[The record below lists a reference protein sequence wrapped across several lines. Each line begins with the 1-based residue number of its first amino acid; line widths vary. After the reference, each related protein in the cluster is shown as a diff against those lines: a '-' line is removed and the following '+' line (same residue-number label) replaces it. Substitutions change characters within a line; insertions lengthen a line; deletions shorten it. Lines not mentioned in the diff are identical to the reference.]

1 MMQRLRSERRF
12 APILPV
18 ARSASDVSI
27 PTGDVSSCDDSSTE
41 SYWLSPKS
49 SNRPLGH
56 DHSNNN
62 NTKPMTNTITS
73 SGDKYSLPTWSA
85 NPQSPGSD
93 AASSSPVAQSSS
105 VSFPTT
111 TNRSTSSKNLLM
123 LSHHDPHQFM
133 QQQQERQRRISVLL
147 LLGMTV
153 MGLFAMIAPRVTL
166 KQAATQIATFHSHR
180 RDELQ
185 RRLTQYERD
194 IQDIENQLSTL
205 DFHYN
210 QQHLGFVAAVSSET
224 TEEAEGEEQLY
235 HERNLSEM
243 SALQQRLKN
252 ELAQAQYLKQLVQVV
267 SRNATIEKF
276 GRSDHYVEMELVF
289 PDDRSDGPNR
299 FVIKMA
305 SIDLMPHSVNT
316 FLEMVST
323 GLLDGCS
330 FILNALQVVK
340 AAPLPYDGT
349 SASDKAKAFA
359 QHGLES
365 VSFKEYSHEYPHKMY
380 TVGFAADGSPSF
392 YINTAD
398 NSEIHVG
405 DPCFGK
411 VISGFD
417 TIHRLANSPT
427 RNGIWFQHRIG
438 IKSAR
443 IIPASSVL
451 PVKEE

>member
-1 MMQRLRSERRF
+1 MQRLRSERRL
-12 APILPV
+12 APLLPV
-18 ARSASDVSI
+18 ARSMSDVSL
-27 PTGDVSSCDDSSTE
+27 PAGDMSSCDDSSTE

-49 SNRPLGH
+49 SSCRQGN
-56 DHSNNN
+56 D
-62 NTKPMTNTITS
+62 
-73 SGDKYSLPTWSA
+73 DKYSLPTWSA

-93 AASSSPVAQSSS
+93 ATSASPIRTLSG
-105 VSFPTT
+105 T
-111 TNRSTSSKNLLM
+111 TSSLITN
-123 LSHHDPHQFM
+123 HP
-133 QQQQERQRRISVLL
+133 RRISVLL
-147 LLGMTV
+147 LCGVTM
-153 MGLFAMIAPRVTL
+153 MGLFAVIAPRYTL
-166 KQAATQIATFHSHR
+166 DQAASQIATFHGH

-185 RRLTQYERD
+185 SRLTKYERD
-194 IQDIENQLSTL
+194 IQDIERQLNTL
-205 DFHYN
+205 DFDFN
-210 QQHLGFVAAVSSET
+210 QQHLGFVAASSEST
-224 TEEAEGEEQLY
+224 DTDGEQ

-243 SALQQRLKN
+243 N
-252 ELAQAQYLKQLVQVV
+252 ELQHRLNNEIAQARHLKQLVQVV
-267 SRNATIEKF
+267 SRNATIEKY
-276 GRSDHYVEMELVF
+276 GPDHHYVELELIF
-289 PDDRSDGPNR
+289 PEENHDTNEDSNK
-299 FVIKMA
+299 FIIEMA
-305 SIDLMPHSVNT
+305 PIDLMPHSVNT
-316 FLEMVST
+316 FLEMVSI

-349 SASDKAKAFA
+349 SASDKAKAFSK
-359 QHGLES
+359 HGLES
-365 VSFKEYSHEYPHKMY
+365 VSFKEYSEEYPHKMY

-443 IIPASSVL
+443 IIPASSVQAI
-451 PVKEE
+451 

>member
-1 MMQRLRSERRF
+1 MQRLRSERRLV
-12 APILPV
+12 PILPV
-18 ARSASDVSI
+18 TRSTSDVSI
-27 PTGDVSSCDDSSTE
+27 PAGDVSSCDDSSTD

-49 SNRPLGH
+49 SSRQSGH
-56 DHSNNN
+56 DTTAAN
-62 NTKPMTNTITS
+62 S
-73 SGDKYSLPTWSA
+73 SDKYGLPTWSS

-93 AASSSPVAQSSS
+93 AASSSLSPVRTSLSSAT
-105 VSFPTT
+105 VSLIT
-111 TNRSTSSKNLLM
+111 
-123 LSHHDPHQFM
+123 HHP
-133 QQQQERQRRISVLL
+133 RRISVLL
-147 LLGMTV
+147 LLGVTM
-153 MGLFAMIAPRVTL
+153 MGLFAVIAPRMTL
-166 KQAATQIATFHSHR
+166 HQAAQQIATFHSHR
-180 RDELQ
+180 DELQ
-185 RRLTQYERD
+185 SRLSNYERD
-194 IQDIENQLSTL
+194 IQDIERQLNTL
-205 DFHYN
+205 DFDYN
-210 QQHLGFVAAVSSET
+210 QQHLGFVAASSDSTDTDGDERI
-224 TEEAEGEEQLY
+224 L

-243 SALQQRLKN
+243 SELQLRLNN
-252 ELAQAQYLKQLVQVV
+252 ELAQAQRLKQLVQVV

-276 GRSDHYVEMELVF
+276 GRSDHYVELELVF
-289 PDDRSDGPNR
+289 PEDDNNNNNNNNNNNKNMNKNNDGPNT
-299 FVIKMA
+299 FIIEMA

-316 FLEMVST
+316 FLEMVSI

-349 SASDKAKAFA
+349 SASDKAKAFS

-365 VSFKEYSHEYPHKMY
+365 VSFKEYSTEYPHKMY

-417 TIHRLANSPT
+417 TIVRLANSPT

-443 IIPASSVL
+443 IVPASSI
-451 PVKEE
+451 PVPIA

>member
-1 MMQRLRSERRF
+1 M
-12 APILPV
+12 
-18 ARSASDVSI
+18 
-27 PTGDVSSCDDSSTE
+27 
-41 SYWLSPKS
+41 
-49 SNRPLGH
+49 
-56 DHSNNN
+56 
-62 NTKPMTNTITS
+62 
-73 SGDKYSLPTWSA
+73 
-85 NPQSPGSD
+85 
-93 AASSSPVAQSSS
+93 
-105 VSFPTT
+105 
-111 TNRSTSSKNLLM
+111 
-123 LSHHDPHQFM
+123 
-133 QQQQERQRRISVLL
+133 
-147 LLGMTV
+147 
-153 MGLFAMIAPRVTL
+153 MGLFAVIAPRVTL
-166 KQAATQIATFHSHR
+166 NQAATQIATFHSHR
-180 RDELQ
+180 DELQ
-185 RRLTQYERD
+185 SRLTQYERD
-194 IQDIENQLSTL
+194 IQDIERQLNTI
-205 DFHYN
+205 DFDYN
-210 QQHLGFVAAVSSET
+210 QQHLGFVAASSESSDT
-224 TEEAEGEEQLY
+224 DGEL

-243 SALQQRLKN
+243 SELQQRLNN
-252 ELAQAQYLKQLVQVV
+252 ELAQAKYLKQLVQVV

-276 GRSDHYVEMELVF
+276 GRSDHYVEFELVF
-289 PDDRSDGPNR
+289 PDDNNNNNNGDDGPNK
-299 FVIKMA
+299 FIMEMA

-316 FLEMVST
+316 FLEMVSI

-349 SASDKAKAFA
+349 SASDKAKAFS

-365 VSFKEYSHEYPHKMY
+365 VSFKEYSDAYPHKMY

-443 IIPASSVL
+443 IIPVSAV
-451 PVKEE
+451 PMNDE